1 MAVIWI
7 KDKCAVCGGTILDG
21 EKVVLISVVK
31 ATSYESRDC
40 TRFPST
46 GKIRINFI
54 PRSDSERK
62 LKHLRCSD
70 HFNNN
75 EVIDDEEV

>member
-1 MAVIWI
+1 MAVIWV
-7 KDKCAVCGGTILDG
+7 DEVCAVCGGTILDG
-21 EKVVLISVVK
+21 EKSVLISVVK

-70 HFNNN
+70 DFNDKEATDG
-75 EVIDDEEV
+75 EV

>member
-1 MAVIWI
+1 MAVIWV
-7 KDKCAVCGGTILDG
+7 DEVCAICGGKILDG

-31 ATSYESRDC
+31 ATSYESRHC

-62 LKHLRCSD
+62 LKHLKCSD
-70 HFNNN
+70 DFNNK
-75 EVIDDEEV
+75 EVVNGKV